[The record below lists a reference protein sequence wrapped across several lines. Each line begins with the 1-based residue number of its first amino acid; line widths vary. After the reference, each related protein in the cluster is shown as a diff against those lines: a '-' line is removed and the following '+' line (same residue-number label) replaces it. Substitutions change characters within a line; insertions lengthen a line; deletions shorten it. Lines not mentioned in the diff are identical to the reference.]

1 MVTTRKTS
9 PGKRSD
15 ESRVNMVEVV
25 LPNDANPTGNL
36 LGGKV
41 MYLMDIAAAI
51 AAHRHSRR
59 LVVTASVDKLEF
71 LHPIK
76 IGQLILLEAVVTAA
90 FRTSMEVE
98 VNVYSEDILS
108 GDRLHTSTAY
118 FTFVA
123 LDDTG
128 KPVAVPRLV
137 PVSSEE
143 KRKLEDARRRRKLR
157 LKDRRTGT

>member
-1 MVTTRKTS
+1 MAQRKQAAA
-9 PGKRSD
+9 GKTPANSK
-15 ESRVNMVEVV
+15 VHMVEVV

-41 MYLMDIAAAI
+41 MHLMDIAAAI

-59 LVVTASVDKLEF
+59 MVVTASVDKLEF

-76 IGQLILLEAVVTAA
+76 VGQLVLLEAVVTCA

-98 VNVYSEDILS
+98 VNVFSEDILS
-108 GDRLHTSTAY
+108 AERMHTSTAY

-123 LDDTG
+123 LDNSG
-128 KPVAVPRLV
+128 HPVPVARLV
-137 PVSSEE
+137 PVTVNEMRKCRE
-143 KRKLEDARRRRKLR
+143 AQKRRAVR
-157 LKDRRTGT
+157 LKDKRR